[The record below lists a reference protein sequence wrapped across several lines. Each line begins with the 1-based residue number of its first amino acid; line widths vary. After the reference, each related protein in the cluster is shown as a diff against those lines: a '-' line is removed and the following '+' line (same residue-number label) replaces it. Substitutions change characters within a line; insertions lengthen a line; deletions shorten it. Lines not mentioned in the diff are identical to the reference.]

1 MATRESP
8 RTNFA
13 HLEQHD
19 EQLVRLG
26 MLAERYFADD
36 PNTALLK
43 LSQLAEFLA
52 QLVAAKV
59 GLYTSREEAQYDLL
73 RRLQD
78 QGILPREVA
87 QLFGEARRAG
97 NAANHAIAG
106 DHRTALAVLEITWQL
121 GIWFHRTFANAAF
134 KSGPFV
140 PPSPPKDESEELR
153 AELTALSKTL
163 AALDTIAELR
173 NDFSVHHLCAFVS
186 EAAKRHEREQSEE
199 ASAP

>member
-1 MATRESP
+1 MTTSNSSAP

-13 HLEQHD
+13 HLEAHD

-43 LSQLAEFLA
+43 LRQLAELLA
-52 QLVAAKV
+52 ALVAAKV

-87 QLFGEARRAG
+87 QLFGEVR
-97 NAANHAIAG
+97 
-106 DHRTALAVLEITWQL
+106 
-121 GIWFHRTFANAAF
+121 
-134 KSGPFV
+134 
-140 PPSPPKDESEELR
+140 
-153 AELTALSKTL
+153 
-163 AALDTIAELR
+163 
-173 NDFSVHHLCAFVS
+173 
-186 EAAKRHEREQSEE
+186 
-199 ASAP
+199 

>member
-43 LSQLAEFLA
+43 LRQLAELLA

-78 QGILPREVA
+78 QGSR
-87 QLFGEARRAG
+87 
-97 NAANHAIAG
+97 
-106 DHRTALAVLEITWQL
+106 
-121 GIWFHRTFANAAF
+121 
-134 KSGPFV
+134 S
-140 PPSPPKDESEELR
+140 
-153 AELTALSKTL
+153 
-163 AALDTIAELR
+163 
-173 NDFSVHHLCAFVS
+173 
-186 EAAKRHEREQSEE
+186 
-199 ASAP
+199 